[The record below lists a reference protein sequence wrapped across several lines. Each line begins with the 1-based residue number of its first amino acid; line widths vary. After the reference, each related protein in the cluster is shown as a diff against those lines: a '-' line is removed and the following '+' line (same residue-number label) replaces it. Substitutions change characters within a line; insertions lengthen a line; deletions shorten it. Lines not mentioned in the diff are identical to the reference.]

1 MLPFVTFKWITMI
14 VIMMNYNDYTMIVK
28 ITTKLSI
35 ANLSQQDT
43 LI

>member
-1 MLPFVTFKWITMI
+1 
-14 VIMMNYNDYTMIVK
+14 MMNYNDYTMIVK